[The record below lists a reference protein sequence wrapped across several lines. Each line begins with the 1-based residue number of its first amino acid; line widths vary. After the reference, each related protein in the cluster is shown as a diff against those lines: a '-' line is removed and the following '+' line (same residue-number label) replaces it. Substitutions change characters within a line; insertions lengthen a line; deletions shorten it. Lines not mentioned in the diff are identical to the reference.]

1 MTASVITESIGF
13 VAAVLTTLCWVP
25 QAVKLIRERDTRS
38 ISLPMTLILVAGLI
52 LWLVYGLALSNAPLI
67 ASNTV
72 TLVLVLMILALK
84 LRHG

>member
-1 MTASVITESIGF
+1 MTAAVLIESIGF

-72 TLVLVLMILALK
+72 TLMLVLMILALK

>member
-1 MTASVITESIGF
+1 VTASAIIESIGF
-13 VAAVLTTLCWVP
+13 AAAVLTTLCWVP

-72 TLVLVLMILALK
+72 TLVLVLVILALK

>member
-1 MTASVITESIGF
+1 MTASLIIESIGF
-13 VAAVLTTLCWVP
+13 AAAVLTTLCWVP
-25 QAVKLIRERDTRS
+25 QAVKLIRERDTRA

-67 ASNTV
+67 ASNMV
-72 TLVLVLMILALK
+72 TLVLVLTILALK